1 MKPHKDPTNR
11 KTIPIACTL
20 EPAAMP
26 DRLDDWK
33 RVLATASGR
42 EPLGD
47 DGDGSGS
54 GVRLR
59 FDTTDPA
66 FAGELATLAAA
77 EQGCCAFF
85 RFAIVIE
92 GGGAIYLDVRAPAD
106 AADVTAALF
115 GASV

>member
-1 MKPHKDPTNR
+1 MADAAR
-11 KTIPIACTL
+11 KRIPVACTL
-20 EPAAMP
+20 PADAMP
-26 DRLDDWK
+26 SRLDDWT

-47 DGDGSGS
+47 DGDGSG
-54 GVRLR
+54 VRVR
-59 FDTTDPA
+59 FDTTDPT

-85 RFAIVIE
+85 RFAIVID
-92 GGGAIYLDVRAPAD
+92 GDGAIYLDVRAPDD

-115 GASV
+115 GAPAR